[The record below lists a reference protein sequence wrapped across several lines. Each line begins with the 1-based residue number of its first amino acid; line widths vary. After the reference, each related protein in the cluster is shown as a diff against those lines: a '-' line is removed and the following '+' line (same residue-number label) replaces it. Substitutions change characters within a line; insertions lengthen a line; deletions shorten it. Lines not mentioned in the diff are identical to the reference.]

1 MDGSWELKS
10 GISSGI
16 LVSLLWPSQAGP
28 TMARAPRLHGGM
40 GSSREWTRGLD
51 CARSVQDAGPSVS
64 FQVKVAVS
72 PSASAG
78 VSMSSN
84 FQVSWSFQE
93 AKEKEVQKRRRD
105 DQEERV
111 LLLCKLCKS

>member
-1 MDGSWELKS
+1 
-10 GISSGI
+10 
-16 LVSLLWPSQAGP
+16 
-28 TMARAPRLHGGM
+28 MARVPRLHGGL
-40 GSSREWTRGLD
+40 GRSREWMHGLD
-51 CARSVQDAGPSVS
+51 CAHSVQDARPSVS

-93 AKEKEVQKRRRD
+93 AKEKEVQERQGD